1 MTRAV
6 CFGLMLLLCACASTE
21 QAAPLAVD
29 WPNGC
34 FELPVGKSPDGSAP
48 MACTTTNGLNA
59 GQQNDEKTDDE
70 EDTRS
75 AAHA

>member
-34 FELPVGKSPDGSAP
+34 FELPVGKSSDGSVP
-48 MACTTTNGLNA
+48 MACTMTNGEHP
-59 GQQNDEKTDDE
+59 GQ
-70 EDTRS
+70 
-75 AAHA
+75 